1 MEASHRAWGMA
12 LGLRGTGSSAETL
25 EVVRRILA
33 GRKPLRT
40 APIQSWADMVE
51 ADEAASARRT
61 PLLSMLGD
69 ESHWF
74 YPRTATAFARIIHV
88 ASAFATMRTFACMAM
103 NAEILMLDSA
113 ASLAATLQSARIQ
126 LQSAAIRRS
135 ARLAPAW
142 KLAHSV
148 DLVIIETYVL
158 VAQQYAGPILDLRLV
173 IVLITFP
180 FVQAGGED
188 SKKVPMFSGDRSD
201 FTNWFMIFTAYVAY
215 KLVAAAPLAAG
226 TRPRPPD
233 PPPPLTGRVDPEP
246 PRAPAPITDPNDAS
260 VIANQALIDAANQRR
275 LAWLD
280 TPVLVRNQSVIDAA
294 TAAIERERFVTEQA
308 TYN

>member
-1 MEASHRAWGMA
+1 MVKNTS
-12 LGLRGTGSSAETL
+12 T
-25 EVVRRILA
+25 EVV
-33 GRKPLRT
+33 
-40 APIQSWADMVE
+40 QSTD
-51 ADEAASARRT
+51 
-61 PLLSMLGD
+61 LS
-69 ESHWF
+69 
-74 YPRTATAFARIIHV
+74 
-88 ASAFATMRTFACMAM
+88 
-103 NAEILMLDSA
+103 
-113 ASLAATLQSARIQ
+113 ASL
-126 LQSAAIRRS
+126 
-135 ARLAPAW
+135 
-142 KLAHSV
+142 
-148 DLVIIETYVL
+148 
-158 VAQQYAGPILDLRLV
+158 
-173 IVLITFP
+173 
-180 FVQAGGED
+180 
-188 SKKVPMFSGDRSD
+188 
-201 FTNWFMIFTAYVAY
+201 IFTAYVAY